1 MILLIALLA
10 GWLSGLAYAHWQ
22 KRSYQ
27 TPRISF
33 IWLAFVAFVPQALAF
48 YLPATRARIPDAWAA
63 ASLIASQVLLL
74 LFAWVNRKLAGMWL
88 LILGLV
94 LNLVVIA
101 SNGGFMPISPE
112 TAARLVPVAVVQA
125 IQPGHR
131 LGFSKDILLLTE
143 DTRLVWLSDRFLLPA
158 WFFYQVAFSLGDIFI
173 ACGIFWLLM
182 RQGIPLRLFE
192 RYKHK

>member
-10 GWLSGLAYAHWQ
+10 GWLAGLAYARWQ

-27 TPRISF
+27 APRIRF

-48 YLPATRARIPDAWAA
+48 YLPATRALIPDAWAA

-74 LFAWVNRKLAGMWL
+74 LFAWANRKLAGMWL
-88 LILGLV
+88 LIVGLV

-112 TAARLVPVAVVQA
+112 TASRLAPVAVVQA

-131 LGFSKDILLLTE
+131 LGFSKDILLLPE
-143 DTRLVWLSDRFLLPA
+143 DTRLAWLSDRFLLPA

-192 RYKHK
+192 RYIHK

>member
-1 MILLIALLA
+1 VILLIALLA
-10 GWLSGLAYAHWQ
+10 GWLAGLAYARWQ

-27 TPRISF
+27 APRIRF

-48 YLPATRARIPDAWAA
+48 YLPATRALIPDAWAA

-74 LFAWVNRKLAGMWL
+74 LFAWANRKLAGMWL
-88 LILGLV
+88 LIVGLV

-112 TAARLVPVAVVQA
+112 TASRLAPVAVVQA

-131 LGFSKDILLLTE
+131 LGFSKDILLLPE
-143 DTRLVWLSDRFLLPA
+143 DTRLAWLSDRFLLPA

-192 RYKHK
+192 RYIHK

>member
-1 MILLIALLA
+1 
-10 GWLSGLAYAHWQ
+10 
-22 KRSYQ
+22 
-27 TPRISF
+27 PRISF

-63 ASLIASQVLLL
+63 AILIASQVLLL
-74 LFAWVNRKLAGMWL
+74 LFAWANRKLAGMWL
-88 LILGLV
+88 LIAGLA
-94 LNLVVIA
+94 LNLAVIA
-101 SNGGFMPISPE
+101 ANGGLMPISPQ
-112 TAARLVPVAVVQA
+112 TATRLVPVAVVQA
-125 IQPGHR
+125 IQPGQR

-143 DTRLVWLSDRFLLPA
+143 DTCLAWLSDRFLLPA

-192 RYKHK
+192 RYIHK